1 MIFLHY
7 KLGTLLV
14 CWFHYNENQRPGGLN
29 SEHFFSQS
37 SGGSKAMLKV
47 PAGLVSNES
56 PFPHLQMAAF
66 SLCMAFSLPH
76 VENTNSDDSY
86 KDLRPTRQGPYPMT
100 YLTLI
105 ISLKALFP
113 DVVTLECSNLGQEGG
128 AQLIIGTI
136 ELN

>member
-1 MIFLHY
+1 
-7 KLGTLLV
+7 
-14 CWFHYNENQRPGGLN
+14 
-29 SEHFFSQS
+29 
-37 SGGSKAMLKV
+37 MLKV

>member
-1 MIFLHY
+1 
-7 KLGTLLV
+7 
-14 CWFHYNENQRPGGLN
+14 
-29 SEHFFSQS
+29 
-37 SGGSKAMLKV
+37 MLKV

-66 SLCMAFSLPH
+66 SSCVAFSLPH
-76 VENTNSDDSY
+76 VENTNSDDSSY

-113 DVVTLECSNLGQEGG
+113 DVVTWECRNLGQEGG
-128 AQLIIGTI
+128 AQFIIGTI
-136 ELN
+136 ELNWC